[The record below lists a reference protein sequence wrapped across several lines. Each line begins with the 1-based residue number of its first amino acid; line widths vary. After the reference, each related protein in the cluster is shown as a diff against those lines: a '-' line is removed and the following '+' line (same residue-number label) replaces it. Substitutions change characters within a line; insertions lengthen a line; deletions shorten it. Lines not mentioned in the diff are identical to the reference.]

1 VGRWVW
7 SRNTGSCDGTAPP
20 TLDQRA
26 DAPLHFANGGIWLR
40 ISAYAYNEID
50 DQRR

>member
-1 VGRWVW
+1 LPDPQYSIAR
-7 SRNTGSCDGTAPP
+7 RNRA
-20 TLDQRA
+20 A

-50 DQRR
+50 DYGQLAELIRRL